1 MLDREKRLNE
11 VYEHVHRYFNIHTK
25 GEFADYIKYARAYI
39 SSAMNGNEKYL
50 TDKLFDSICK
60 AFPGVFDLDYL
71 LTGKGSL
78 LTVEEEVKNEDIEKI
93 VNPKQPEIPDFAQRL
108 FDEAVRMQTR
118 NELLER
124 QCEKLIGELREA
136 KSDND
141 TFIEELRKSKEFND
155 TLTAELKIS
164 RTQNENLITELR
176 ETRKENSSLASQLET
191 AIEGIETMKNQLAMM
206 MGQYATPQQSPFP
219 MTANDDGSIKF
230 VIHDVIGH
238 DGKSKQKAVDQLYAI
253 VPQGL
258 IRGGRPGVT
267 EEIVKQ
273 AVEAFKKK
281 K

>member
-1 MLDREKRLNE
+1 MRLRNNIFAAAFDYLKREKGIKTQKRLAELMGVSEDTITRILKDRCE
-11 VYEHVHRYFNIHTK
+11 VT
-25 GEFADYIKYARAYI
+25 
-39 SSAMNGNEKYL
+39 
-50 TDKLFDSICK
+50 
-60 AFPGVFDLDYL
+60 
-71 LTGKGSL
+71 
-78 LTVEEEVKNEDIEKI
+78 EDIITKLQTASGCIFNLQWLRGEDSTHMLI
-93 VNPKQPEIPDFAQRL
+93 EDMVNEPPASQPEIPDFIQKL

-155 TLTAELKIS
+155 TLAAELKIS

-191 AIEGIETMKNQLAMM
+191 AIDGIETMKNQLAMM
-206 MGQYATPQQSPFP
+206 IGVPKPSAFP
-219 MTANDDGSIKF
+219 MTVNDDDGSIQF

-238 DGKSKQKAVDQLYAI
+238 DGKSKNRTVDQLYAL

-267 EEIVKQ
+267 DEIVKQ
-273 AVEAFKKK
+273 AKEAFEHPKNEK
-281 K
+281 